1 MTDLM
6 IGRESGTA
14 NPRLAVEQNGK
25 TMYWGKPGTVPMSVS
40 RKHCHVVIGDEGK
53 VEIEDITENNFMYVN
68 GQDCKK
74 KGNLAISDKIELGPD
89 RYPLELEG
97 ILKALSSQKEYDIS
111 HLQAIYDAYQKER
124 FDMQVRE
131 RKFNALS
138 TLPGVL
144 SMASLG
150 LAFFIEKARVVMIV
164 IAAVLGLVFALIRL
178 RNADKIPSKMK
189 ALEDSF
195 RERYVCPNPSC
206 GRFLGVLP
214 YKELLKNKSCP
225 YCKAKFTEE

>member
-25 TMYWGKPGTVPMSVS
+25 TFFWGKPGTVPMSVS
-40 RKHCHVVIGDEGK
+40 RKHCHVLIDDEGK
-53 VEIEDITENNFMYVN
+53 VEIEDVTENNFLFVN

-74 KGNLAISDKIELGPD
+74 KGNLTISDKIELGPD
-89 RYPLELEG
+89 RYLLELEG
-97 ILKALSSQKEYDIS
+97 ILKALSSQKEYNIS
-111 HLQAIYDAYQKER
+111 HLQAVYDAYQ
-124 FDMQVRE
+124 RE
-131 RKFNALS
+131 RMDIQVGQGRLNALS
-138 TLPGVL
+138 MLPGIL
-144 SMASLG
+144 SMTSIGIAV
-150 LAFFIEKARVVMIV
+150 FVENARIVMIV
-164 IAAVLGLVFALIRL
+164 IAAVFALVFALIRYRNASKIPL
-178 RNADKIPSKMK
+178 RNKQLD
-189 ALEDSF
+189 DSF
-195 RERYVCPNPSC
+195 REHYVCPNPAC